1 MNDVVKYLQE
11 CGTFY
16 LATVE
21 GDQPHVRPFGAVCE
35 FEGKLYIVTN
45 NKKDVYNQ
53 MKVNGKVEMCGMNKG
68 TWIRVKGAVK
78 EDTRREA
85 RVAMMEANKN
95 ALQSMYI
102 MYLLTDG
109 PIRFNELQRKMPEE
123 MTHTT
128 LSRQLKKLEEE
139 GLIERIEYQQIPPK
153 VEYKLSD
160 IGEKFRKVLKEL
172 EIWGNEYI
180 QYLNDKE

>member
-1 MNDVVKYLQE
+1 MEKKNL
-11 CGTFY
+11 
-16 LATVE
+16 
-21 GDQPHVRPFGAVCE
+21 FGICPYVTSQKVLT
-35 FEGKLYIVTN
+35 GKWSI
-45 NKKDVYNQ
+45 
-53 MKVNGKVEMCGMNKG
+53 
-68 TWIRVKGAVK
+68 
-78 EDTRREA
+78 
-85 RVAMMEANKN
+85 
-95 ALQSMYI
+95 YI

-109 PIRFNELQRKMPEE
+109 PVRFNELQRKMPGE

-160 IGEKFRKVLKEL
+160 IGEKFRKVLFEL

-180 QYLNDKE
+180 QYLNSNKEEEVYGKNKM

>member
-1 MNDVVKYLQE
+1 MIPVSERNVSMEKKKL
-11 CGTFY
+11 
-16 LATVE
+16 
-21 GDQPHVRPFGAVCE
+21 FGRCPYVTAQKVLT
-35 FEGKLYIVTN
+35 GK
-45 NKKDVYNQ
+45 
-53 MKVNGKVEMCGMNKG
+53 
-68 TWIRVKGAVK
+68 W
-78 EDTRREA
+78 
-85 RVAMMEANKN
+85 
-95 ALQSMYI
+95 SMYI

-160 IGEKFRKVLKEL
+160 IGEKFRKVLNEL

>member
-1 MNDVVKYLQE
+1 MQKKNL
-11 CGTFY
+11 
-16 LATVE
+16 
-21 GDQPHVRPFGAVCE
+21 FGLCPYVTSQKVLT
-35 FEGKLYIVTN
+35 GK
-45 NKKDVYNQ
+45 
-53 MKVNGKVEMCGMNKG
+53 
-68 TWIRVKGAVK
+68 W
-78 EDTRREA
+78 
-85 RVAMMEANKN
+85 
-95 ALQSMYI
+95 SMYI

-153 VEYKLSD
+153 VEYKLR
-160 IGEKFRKVLKEL
+160 EKFRKVLKEL

>member
-1 MNDVVKYLQE
+1 MEKKNL
-11 CGTFY
+11 
-16 LATVE
+16 
-21 GDQPHVRPFGAVCE
+21 FGLCPYVTSQKVLT
-35 FEGKLYIVTN
+35 GK
-45 NKKDVYNQ
+45 
-53 MKVNGKVEMCGMNKG
+53 
-68 TWIRVKGAVK
+68 W
-78 EDTRREA
+78 
-85 RVAMMEANKN
+85 
-95 ALQSMYI
+95 SMYI

-160 IGEKFRKVLKEL
+160 IGEKFRKILKEL

-180 QYLNDKE
+180 QYLNDKEWWNILLRIWVAYKLWMLLIPIM